1 MTQFDKE
8 KFHYHGGYL
17 TYHGTY
23 EGQPTYDEVY
33 GKDKIHPSRIGM
45 PVELFVAR
53 FKYVFFQGSF
63 KNFLAKNFTVEE
75 YATRYKNGESP
86 LDILESKGFMTPQAK
101 KLCKQNGLSPTQQN
115 YKFCIRQM
123 SEKAIAMSKD
133 AA

>member
-1 MTQFDKE
+1 M
-8 KFHYHGGYL
+8 

-101 KLCKQNGLSPTQQN
+101 K
-115 YKFCIRQM
+115 IV
-123 SEKAIAMSKD
+123 
-133 AA
+133 